1 MTVTRARVVL
11 VDDDESFRK
20 IMSRE
25 LERSGFEL
33 RSFPSAE
40 GVCESVAADAPDALL
55 LDLRMPGMPGD
66 ELLEELLAQNPDL
79 QVIVLTG
86 HGAVPEAVAA
96 MRAGAFDFLSKPV
109 ALDVLEQ
116 TLLRAVELSR
126 LIAENKRLRQASTT
140 SAGVLSLPSKESQQ
154 LEQQIDKIAVSE
166 QSVLILGES
175 GTGKEIAARKLHAAS
190 PRRDAPFVPV
200 NCAAIPADLIESE
213 LFGHAKGAFTG
224 AGKARNGLFESADG
238 GTLFLDEIGE
248 LPLSLQPS
256 LLRAL
261 QLGEVRPV
269 GSDES
274 HRVDVRIIAA
284 TNQDLRE
291 RIAASKFREDLYYRL
306 AVFEM
311 KIPAL
316 RERPEDALALAQFFL
331 HREAAR
337 SGRPLC
343 LTPTAEQWVVE
354 QAWPGNIRELENA
367 ILRVAVLASSPEIDV
382 NQLLETRALPSD
394 RAVGAKTREL
404 PTLRI
409 RDLEML
415 AIEAA
420 LQKCHGNKTRAAEE
434 LGIALKTLYNKL
446 ARSEEPHVD

>member
-1 MTVTRARVVL
+1 
-11 VDDDESFRK
+11 
-20 IMSRE
+20 
-25 LERSGFEL
+25 
-33 RSFPSAE
+33 
-40 GVCESVAADAPDALL
+40 
-55 LDLRMPGMPGD
+55 MPGMPGD
-66 ELLEELLAQNPDL
+66 ELLEELLAQNPHL

-248 LPLSLQPS
+248 LPLSL
-256 LLRAL
+256 
-261 QLGEVRPV
+261 
-269 GSDES
+269 
-274 HRVDVRIIAA
+274 
-284 TNQDLRE
+284 
-291 RIAASKFREDLYYRL
+291 
-306 AVFEM
+306 
-311 KIPAL
+311 
-316 RERPEDALALAQFFL
+316 
-331 HREAAR
+331 
-337 SGRPLC
+337 
-343 LTPTAEQWVVE
+343 
-354 QAWPGNIRELENA
+354 
-367 ILRVAVLASSPEIDV
+367 
-382 NQLLETRALPSD
+382 
-394 RAVGAKTREL
+394 
-404 PTLRI
+404 
-409 RDLEML
+409 
-415 AIEAA
+415 
-420 LQKCHGNKTRAAEE
+420 
-434 LGIALKTLYNKL
+434 
-446 ARSEEPHVD
+446 